1 MFAFLYFSKL
11 FFEDYGVMILN
22 QIFIY
27 TILAV
32 SYNLIN
38 GVTGQLSLGPN
49 GFIAIGAYITAIMLL
64 SEENKMDMY
73 QLGIS
78 DITLLFND
86 SSLMVALLVS
96 GFVSALAAIILAIPV
111 FRVRGDYLAIV
122 TLGFGLIIKIV
133 IEQERTL
140 TNGATGLNDIPEY
153 ANIYWCGFIAL
164 MATILILQII
174 YSKYGRAMK
183 AIRDDE
189 DAALAMGI
197 DTFKIKLYALSTSAF
212 LQGVGGG
219 LLAALLTTIV
229 AKDFGFELTFKLLI
243 IIVLGGLGSTTGA
256 IIGTILVIGGGEWLR
271 FLDDDLS
278 FIGIDGSYPGL
289 RMVIFSLILLFV
301 MIFAREGILGK
312 KEIWEFKK

>member
-1 MFAFLYFSKL
+1 MFIIIVLCEYLLS
-11 FFEDYGVMILN
+11 DYGIFIAN

-27 TILAV
+27 SILAV

-49 GFIAIGAYITAIMLL
+49 GFVAVGAYITAIMLL
-64 SEENKMDMY
+64 SEEDKIDMF

-78 DITLLFND
+78 NVVLWVNNSPLIPALVI
-86 SSLMVALLVS
+86 SGAVAA
-96 GFVSALAAIILAIPV
+96 FLAFLLAIPV

-122 TLGFGLIIKIV
+122 TLGFGLIIKII

-140 TNGATGLNDIPEY
+140 TNGATGLDNIPHY
-153 ANIYWCGFIAL
+153 TNLYWSGFLAL
-164 MATILILQII
+164 IATIFILQVV

-197 DTFKIKLYALSTSAF
+197 DVFKIKMYAFCTSAF
-212 LQGVGGG
+212 MQGVGGG
-219 LLAALLTTIV
+219 LLATLLSSIV
-229 AKDFGFELTFKLLI
+229 VKDYSFEFIFKLLI

-256 IIGTILVIGGGEWLR
+256 IIGTIIVIGGGEWLR
-271 FLDDDLS
+271 FLDEDLS
-278 FIGIDGSYPGL
+278 FIGIEASYPGL
-289 RMVIFSLILLFV
+289 RMVVFSLVLLFV
-301 MIFAREGILGK
+301 MIFAREGIMGK
-312 KEIWEFKK
+312 REIWEKRR